1 MVRKYFYKAK
11 LTFFIQQKMSQQELS
26 HQAKDLVFKNNM
38 TSFIIWETMDHDGY
52 DEMGPCSNLWDL
64 FVVDIKESE
73 ESTVVYHY
81 HREFWYR
88 GADQE
93 PYQWLRQATLE
104 QISIYQ
110 PCLLENI
117 ERMRLEHFVK

>member
-1 MVRKYFYKAK
+1 
-11 LTFFIQQKMSQQELS
+11 MSQQQELS
-26 HQAKDLVFKNNM
+26 QQAKDLVFKNNM

-73 ESTVVYHY
+73 ESTVVHHY

-88 GADQE
+88 GVDQE
-93 PYQWLRQATLE
+93 PYQWLRETTLA
-104 QISIYQ
+104 QISMSQ
-110 PCLLENI
+110 PCLSENI
-117 ERMRLEHFVK
+117 KQLRLEKFAT